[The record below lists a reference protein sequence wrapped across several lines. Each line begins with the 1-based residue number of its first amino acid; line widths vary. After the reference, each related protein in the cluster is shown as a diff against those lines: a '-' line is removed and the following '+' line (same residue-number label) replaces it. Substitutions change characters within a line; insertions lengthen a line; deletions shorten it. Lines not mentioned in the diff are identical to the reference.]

1 MRKRPVA
8 PTLAGVILA
17 TSVSSPH
24 PAHAMIVGAQLSI
37 LSATALTQ
45 VQRAGWCGRRGCLGR
60 PYYQSP
66 PPLRI
71 LLLSALALL
80 QLLFWIGLVE
90 LWGVSVTS
98 RGRRDAWD

>member
-8 PTLAGVILA
+8 PALAGVILA
-17 TSVSSPH
+17 TSVSSSH

-37 LSATALTQ
+37 LSARALTQ

-66 PPLRI
+66 PPYAYYSYRPWPYYNYFFG
-71 LLLSALALL
+71 SG
-80 QLLFWIGLVE
+80 WSTY
-90 LWGVSVTS
+90 GVY
-98 RGRRDAWD
+98 R

>member
-8 PTLAGVILA
+8 PALAGVILA
-17 TSVSSPH
+17 TSVSSSH

-45 VQRAGWCGRRGCLGR
+45 VQRTGWCGRRGCLGR

-66 PPLRI
+66 PPYAYYSYRPWPHYNYFFG
-71 LLLSALALL
+71 SG
-80 QLLFWIGLVE
+80 WSTY
-90 LWGVSVTS
+90 GVY
-98 RGRRDAWD
+98 R

>member
-8 PTLAGVILA
+8 PALAGVILA

-66 PPLRI
+66 PPYAYYSYRPWPYYNYFFG
-71 LLLSALALL
+71 SG
-80 QLLFWIGLVE
+80 WSTY
-90 LWGVSVTS
+90 GVY
-98 RGRRDAWD
+98 R

>member
-8 PTLAGVILA
+8 PALAGVILA
-17 TSVSSPH
+17 TSVSSSH

-66 PPLRI
+66 PPYAYYSYRPWPYYNYFFG
-71 LLLSALALL
+71 SG
-80 QLLFWIGLVE
+80 WSSY
-90 LWGVSVTS
+90 GVY
-98 RGRRDAWD
+98 R

>member
-1 MRKRPVA
+1 MRKHPVA
-8 PTLAGVILA
+8 PALAGVLLA

-45 VQRAGWCGRRGCLGR
+45 VQRAGWCGRRDCLGR

-66 PPLRI
+66 PPYAYYSYRPWPYYNYFFG
-71 LLLSALALL
+71 SG
-80 QLLFWIGLVE
+80 WSSY
-90 LWGVSVTS
+90 GVY
-98 RGRRDAWD
+98 R